1 VSVWKGRK
9 ECLQAMSSLVDY
21 GIGPV
26 VVIASNTGL
35 VTLDKSELTARNP
48 VNELPDYLMDE
59 VRRGLRRVLDC

>member
-1 VSVWKGRK
+1 
-9 ECLQAMSSLVDY
+9 MSSLVDY